1 MLDWPGIRIHV
12 AGMPTEATFEDVSLV
27 TSIVAPTRKNHLM
40 CLLEWVGQR
49 PFTIVCLKTDRE
61 ERNRVLRYPCQT
73 RMKTSRI
80 RKPSPGNFALSVS
93 SPDISTLGLVFRL
106 QIPSMSCK
114 MLSLF
119 YIFNPTFSTACLQI

>member
-61 ERNRVLRYPCQT
+61 ERNRVLRYPCQSPIASCT
-73 RMKTSRI
+73 VNYCKKQSQIVCRNPCLTHMKTRHI
-80 RKPSPGNFALSVS
+80 QKPS
-93 SPDISTLGLVFRL
+93 
-106 QIPSMSCK
+106 
-114 MLSLF
+114 
-119 YIFNPTFSTACLQI
+119 